1 MKPDVRLVLESAEKP
16 VMNNE
21 LDQLRERVMEL
32 EASNEE
38 LLEGI

>member
-1 MKPDVRLVLESAEKP
+1 MKP